1 MKVGDLLRYKD
12 YGPVGIITQISS
24 TGFRVYELDGKYEG
38 EFHWWSERDLSL
50 QWEVI
55 SESR

>member
-1 MKVGDLLRYKD
+1 MKVGDLLQYKD
-12 YGPVGIITQISS
+12 CGPMGLITEISS
-24 TGFRVYELDGKYEG
+24 IGYRICELDGKHKG
-38 EFHWWSERDLSL
+38 EFHWWSESDMS

>member
-1 MKVGDLLRYKD
+1 MKVGDLLQYKD
-12 YGPVGIITQISS
+12 CGPMGLIAEISS
-24 TGFRVYELDGKYEG
+24 IGYLVYELDGKYEG
-38 EFHWWSERDLSL
+38 EFHWWSERDMS